1 MRGTTLPIS
10 AQLVRPV
17 AHDDRWHHLFEI
29 SAGDAASDVGKKG
42 CTSYTEVLQ
51 NYFTFKHH
59 MNNRQTLIFQ
69 LSFDHLW
76 WAVPNSSDVMEI
88 PYDHPAYRARYAGRR
103 EGASFFI
110 HSDPQGF
117 TLIVRARLGVDVLR
131 WQKGGRAKSNKGD
144 DDVDHRNES
153 RKMVESGEGNVVK
166 MMVTILATL
175 CHGGTFPTK
184 DCGQCKMLTFSL
196 DHGKVLLQY
205 HYFPRPFI

>member
-88 PYDHPAYRARYAGRR
+88 LTEPRIPCAVCWTPRRRLILHPFRSSRFHTDCSGQVGSRCLEVAKGWEDEVQQRR
-103 EGASFFI
+103 WW
-110 HSDPQGF
+110 
-117 TLIVRARLGVDVLR
+117 R
-131 WQKGGRAKSNKGD
+131 W
-144 DDVDHRNES
+144 
-153 RKMVESGEGNVVK
+153 
-166 MMVTILATL
+166 
-175 CHGGTFPTK
+175 P
-184 DCGQCKMLTFSL
+184 
-196 DHGKVLLQY
+196 
-205 HYFPRPFI
+205 